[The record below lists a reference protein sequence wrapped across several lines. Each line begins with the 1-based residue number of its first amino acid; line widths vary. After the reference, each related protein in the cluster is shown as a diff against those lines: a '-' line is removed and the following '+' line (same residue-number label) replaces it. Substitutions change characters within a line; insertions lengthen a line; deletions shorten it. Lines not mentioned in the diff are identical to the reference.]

1 LSVSFACLSMTNL
14 HLRRLEYLLFGLV
27 PLCFGLFAVF
37 LGQDANWDLR
47 NYHFYNPYA
56 FLYGRMDVDVA
67 PAHVAT
73 FYNPIL
79 YVPFYWMVVS
89 LSPKLVGFLLG
100 LIQGLNFIPLY
111 FVSKQLITAFSPS
124 HTSIQGHFDAR
135 ACFISLCVAV
145 LGLLGA
151 GNVSE
156 LGTMFSDNILS
167 ILILTALYVCLSA
180 VSSGRLLP
188 VAIAGLLCGLAM
200 GLKQTT
206 AVFGLGLCLALL
218 FTPQGLPRGL
228 LFAFVFGMT
237 ALIGMAVTGGYWL
250 WEMWHRFGNPLFP
263 YYNHIFKSPMAFQ
276 DAYRDARFLPDG
288 WREWLFMPFILL
300 KDPYQAGEVAFF
312 DLRLALFYP
321 VVVTGLIAALALRLK
336 DKALME
342 KYLPA
347 PMSVVLA
354 FCAISYLLWLK
365 VFAIYRYIVPLEM
378 LAPLTLFL
386 LIYAVMQNMRQSF
399 RIWWLFAAILLVT
412 TRPLAWDRVPWLP
425 NAKDYFGVQLPEITD
440 ADHTIILMTGYEPM
454 AYLIPYFP
462 RNIPFLR
469 IHSYFTG
476 PSDHPNGY
484 DLLMQRRIAGHDG
497 PIYVIFRSM
506 DESTA
511 VSATKAYGL
520 HLVKE
525 ECQGMKPHIDRC
537 CEGVLMFCA
546 VKKDFTK

>member
-1 LSVSFACLSMTNL
+1 MPFIK
-14 HLRRLEYLLFGLV
+14 LRYLEFISYVAV
-27 PLCFGLFAVF
+27 PICFGLFAVF

-56 FLYGRMDVDVA
+56 FLFGRMDVDVA

-73 FYNPIL
+73 FYNPLL

-89 LSPKLVGFLLG
+89 LPPKLVGFLLG

-111 FVSKQLITAFSPS
+111 LISKKLIAAFKPAVIDPS
-124 HTSIQGHFDAR
+124 EDIEVRT
-135 ACFISLCVAV
+135 CFLSLCLAV

-167 ILILTALYVCLSA
+167 ILILAALYVCISA
-180 VSSGRLLP
+180 ISSGRLLP

-200 GLKQTT
+200 GFKQTT

-218 FTPQGLPRGL
+218 FTPRGLPRGL
-228 LFAFVFGMT
+228 FEAFVFGIM

-250 WEMWHRFGNPLFP
+250 LEMWHRFGNPLFP

-288 WREWLFMPFILL
+288 WKEWLFMPFILL
-300 KDPYQAGEVAFF
+300 KDPYQVGEVAFF
-312 DLRLALFYP
+312 DLRLALFYLVA
-321 VVVTGLIAALALRLK
+321 VVGLVAALVLRLK
-336 DKALME
+336 GKDLM
-342 KYLPA
+342 KRYFPVPINL
-347 PMSVVLA
+347 VLA
-354 FCAISYLLWLK
+354 FCTISYLLWLK
-365 VFAIYRYIVPLEM
+365 VFTIYRYIVPLEM
-378 LAPLTLFL
+378 LAPLAIFL
-386 LIYAVMQNMRQSF
+386 LIYAIKQNLRQAF
-399 RIWWLFAAILLVT
+399 RIWWLFATVLLVT
-412 TRPLAWDRVPWLP
+412 TKPLAWDRVPWES
-425 NAKDYFGVQLPEITD
+425 NAKDYFGVQLPRMLD
-440 ADHTIILMTGYEPM
+440 ADHTIILLTGYEPL
-454 AYLIPYFP
+454 AYVIPYFP

-484 DLLMQRRIAGHDG
+484 DLLMQRKIAAHDG
-497 PIYVIFRSM
+497 PIYILYRSM

-511 VSATKAYGL
+511 VSATRAYGL
-520 HLVKE
+520 HLNKKG
-525 ECQGMKPHIDRC
+525 CQIMKPHIDMC
-537 CEGVLMFCA
+537 CEGVLMFCE
-546 VKKDFTK
+546 VKKGVEKVD

>member
-1 LSVSFACLSMTNL
+1 MSLAK
-14 HLRRLEYLLFGLV
+14 LRYLEFTSYAAV
-27 PLCFGLFAVF
+27 PICFGLFAIF

-56 FLYGRMDVDVA
+56 FLFDRMDVDVA

-79 YVPFYWMVVS
+79 YVPFYWMVVG
-89 LSPKLVGFLLG
+89 LPPKLVGFLLG

-111 FVSKQLITAFSPS
+111 SISKKLITAIKPHRMDS
-124 HTSIQGHFDAR
+124 FDYFEVR
-135 ACFISLCVAV
+135 ICFMSLCVAV

-167 ILILTALYVCLSA
+167 ILILTALYACISA
-180 VSSGRLLP
+180 SSSGRLVP
-188 VAIAGLLCGLAM
+188 VVIAGFLCGLAM
-200 GLKQTT
+200 GFKQTT

-218 FTPQGLPRGL
+218 FTSHGLSRGL
-228 LFAFVFGMT
+228 RAAFVFGIM

-250 WEMWHRFGNPLFP
+250 LEMWHRFGNPLFP
-263 YYNHIFKSPMAFQ
+263 YYNHIFKSSMAFQ
-276 DAYRDARFLPDG
+276 DAYRDARFLPNG
-288 WREWLFMPFILL
+288 WQEWLFMPFILL
-300 KDPYQAGEVAFF
+300 KDSYQVGEVAFF
-312 DLRLALFYP
+312 DLRLAFFYL
-321 VVVTGLIAALALRLK
+321 VVVASLVAALVLRFNGK
-336 DKALME
+336 DLME
-342 KYLPA
+342 RYFPSHISL
-347 PMSVVLA
+347 VLA
-354 FCAISYLLWLK
+354 FCVMSYLLWLK

-378 LAPLTLFL
+378 LAPSAIFL
-386 LIYAVMQNMRQSF
+386 LIYAVLQNLRQSF
-399 RIWWLFAAILLVT
+399 RIWWLFAAVLLVT
-412 TRPLAWDRVPWLP
+412 TKPLAWDRVPWDS
-425 NAKDYFGVQLPEITD
+425 NAKDYFGVQLPRMSN
-440 ADHTIILMTGYEPM
+440 ADHTLILMTGYEPM

-484 DLLMQRRIAGHDG
+484 DLLMQRKIAAHDG
-497 PIYVIFRSM
+497 PIYILYRSM

-520 HLVKE
+520 HLNKE
-525 ECQGMKPHIDRC
+525 ECQTMKPHIDMC
-537 CEGVLMFCA
+537 CEGVLMFCE
-546 VKKDFTK
+546 VKKDIAK

>member
-1 LSVSFACLSMTNL
+1 MSSSK
-14 HLRRLEYLLFGLV
+14 LRYLELTGYIVV
-27 PLCFGLFAVF
+27 PICFGLFAVF

-79 YVPFYWMVVS
+79 YVPFYWMVVT
-89 LSPKLVGFLLG
+89 LPPKLVGFLLG

-111 FVSKQLITAFSPS
+111 LMAKRLLAEVQKGLSQWVEEKGLRMPIIAFC
-124 HTSIQGHFDAR
+124 I
-135 ACFISLCVAV
+135 AV

-167 ILILTALYVCLSA
+167 ILILTALYASISA
-180 VSSGRLLP
+180 ISSGRLLP

-200 GLKQTT
+200 GFKQTT
-206 AVFGLGLCLALL
+206 AVFALGMCLSLL
-218 FTPQGLPRGL
+218 FILQGLRRGL
-228 LFAFVFGMT
+228 LWAFVFGIT
-237 ALIGMAVTGGYWL
+237 ALVGMAITGGYWL

-276 DAYRDARFLPDG
+276 DAYRDARFLPNG
-288 WREWLFMPFILL
+288 WQEWLFMPFILL

-312 DLRLALFYP
+312 DLRLAFFYL
-321 VVVTGLIAALALRLK
+321 VVVAGLIAALVLRLK
-336 DKALME
+336 DKDLMQR
-342 KYLPA
+342 YFPA
-347 PMSVVLA
+347 SIRLVLA

-378 LAPLTLFL
+378 FAPLALFL
-386 LIYAVMQNMRQSF
+386 LFYAVMQNLRQSF
-399 RIWWLFAAILLVT
+399 RIWWLFAAVLLVT
-412 TRPLAWDRVPWLP
+412 TKPLAWDRVPWQP
-425 NAKDYFGVQLPEITD
+425 NAKDYFGVQLPHIPD
-440 ADHTIILMTGYEPM
+440 ANHTLVLMTGYEPM

-462 RNIPFLR
+462 SNIPFLR

-484 DLLMQRRIAGHDG
+484 DLLMQRRIFEHSG
-497 PIYVIFRSM
+497 PIYVLYRSM
-506 DESTA
+506 DETTA

-520 HLVKE
+520 HLIKD
-525 ECQGMKPHIDRC
+525 ECQPMKPHIDQC
-537 CEGVLMFCA
+537 CEGVLMFCRLEKVA
-546 VKKDFTK
+546 KR

>member
-1 LSVSFACLSMTNL
+1 MSLTDFPK
-14 HLRRLEYLLFGLV
+14 LRYLEFTAYIVV
-27 PLCFGLFAVF
+27 PVCFGFFAVF

-56 FLYGRMDVDVA
+56 FLFGRMDVDVA

-89 LSPKLVGFLLG
+89 LPPKVVGFLLG

-111 FVSKQLITAFSPS
+111 SLSKQLISA
-124 HTSIQGHFDAR
+124 IQPISANSTGFEVR
-135 ACFISLCVAV
+135 MRFLSLCVAV

-151 GNVSE
+151 GNISE

-167 ILILTALYVCLSA
+167 ILILTALSA
-180 VSSGRLLP
+180 CISAISSGRLLS
-188 VAIAGLLCGLAM
+188 VVIAGLLCGLAM

-218 FTPQGLPRGL
+218 FTARGLRQGLVR
-228 LFAFVFGMT
+228 AFVFGVT
-237 ALIGMAVTGGYWL
+237 ALMGLAITGGYWL

-300 KDPYQAGEVAFF
+300 KDPYQVGEVAFF
-312 DLRLALFYP
+312 DLRLAFLYLAAIS
-321 VVVTGLIAALALRLK
+321 GLIAALVLRLK
-336 DKALME
+336 DKGSMKGAFSGSIGL
-342 KYLPA
+342 
-347 PMSVVLA
+347 VLA
-354 FCAISYLLWLK
+354 FCTISYLLWLK

-378 LAPLTLFL
+378 LAPLALFL
-386 LIYAVMQNMRQSF
+386 LIYAVMRNLRQSF
-399 RIWWLFAAILLVT
+399 RIWWLFAAVLLVT
-412 TRPLAWDRVPWLP
+412 TRPLAWDRVPWDS
-425 NAKDYFGVQLPEITD
+425 NARDYFGVQLPVMPD
-440 ADHTIILMTGYEPM
+440 AQHTLILMTGYEPM
-454 AYLIPYFP
+454 AYLIPYFS

-476 PSDHPNGY
+476 PSANPNGY
-484 DLLMQRRIAGHDG
+484 DLLMQRRIAEHDG
-497 PIYVIFRSM
+497 PIYVLYRSM

-520 HLVKE
+520 HLIQE
-525 ECQGMKPHIDRC
+525 ECQTMKPHIDKC
-537 CEGVLMFCA
+537 CEGVLMFCP
-546 VKKDFTK
+546 VKKDSKN

>member
-1 LSVSFACLSMTNL
+1 MSLPK
-14 HLRRLEYLLFGLV
+14 LRYLELTGYIAV
-27 PLCFGLFAVF
+27 PICFGLLAVF

-56 FLYGRMDVDVA
+56 LLYGRMDVDVA

-89 LSPKLVGFLLG
+89 LSPKLVGLLLG
-100 LIQGLNFIPLY
+100 LVQGLNFIPLY
-111 FVSKQLITAFSPS
+111 SISKQLITAFKPTREDS
-124 HTSIQGHFDAR
+124 QGHFEVR
-135 ACFISLCVAV
+135 LCFLSLCVSV

-167 ILILTALYVCLSA
+167 ILILTALYLCISA
-180 VSSGRLLP
+180 IPSGRFAL
-188 VAIAGLLCGLAM
+188 VVIAGFLCGLAM
-200 GLKQTT
+200 GFKQTT
-206 AVFGLGLCLALL
+206 AVFGLGLCLSLL
-218 FTPQGLPRGL
+218 FTPHGIKRGL
-228 LFAFVFGMT
+228 FFAFVFGIAAM
-237 ALIGMAVTGGYWL
+237 AGMALTGGYWL

-288 WREWLFMPFILL
+288 WREWLLMPFILL
-300 KDPYQAGEVAFF
+300 KDPYQVGEVAFF
-312 DLRLALFYP
+312 DLRLAFLYLALIA
-321 VVVTGLIAALALRLK
+321 GLIAALVLRLK
-336 DKALME
+336 DKDSMQR
-342 KYLPA
+342 YFSA
-347 PMSVVLA
+347 PIRLVLA
-354 FCAISYLLWLK
+354 FCTISYILWLK

-378 LAPLTLFL
+378 LAPLAMFL
-386 LIYAVMQNMRQSF
+386 LSYAVMQNLRQSF
-399 RIWWLFAAILLVT
+399 RIWWLFAAVLLVT
-412 TRPLAWDRVPWLP
+412 TKPLAWDRVPWDS
-425 NAKDYFGVQLPEITD
+425 NAKDYFGVKLPVMPD
-440 ADHTIILMTGYEPM
+440 ADHTLILMTGYEPM

-484 DLLMQRRIAGHDG
+484 DLLMQRRIAEHTG
-497 PIYVIFRSM
+497 PIYVLYRSM

-520 HLVKE
+520 HLVKG
-525 ECQGMKPHIDRC
+525 ECQIMKPHIDIC
-537 CEGVLMFCA
+537 CEGALMFCA
-546 VKKDFTK
+546 VKKDVSR

>member
-1 LSVSFACLSMTNL
+1 MSLSK
-14 HLRRLEYLLFGLV
+14 LRYLEFTGYIIV
-27 PLCFGLFAVF
+27 PFCFGLFAIF

-56 FLYGRMDVDVA
+56 FLFGRMDIDVA

-89 LSPKLVGFLLG
+89 LPSKLIGFLLG

-111 FVSKQLITAFSPS
+111 YISKKLITALQPS
-124 HTSIQGHFDAR
+124 HMDSSGHFELR
-135 ACFISLCVAV
+135 ICFLSLCVAV

-167 ILILTALYVCLSA
+167 IFILTALCTCISA
-180 VSSGRLLP
+180 SSSQRLLP
-188 VAIAGLLCGLAM
+188 VVIAGLLCGLAM
-200 GLKQTT
+200 GFKQTT

-218 FTPQGLPRGL
+218 FTFHGLRRGL
-228 LFAFVFGMT
+228 SAAFLFGVM
-237 ALIGMAVTGGYWL
+237 ALIGIAVTGGYWL

-288 WREWLFMPFILL
+288 WMEWFFMPFILL
-300 KDPYQAGEVAFF
+300 KDPYQVGEVAFF
-312 DLRLALFYP
+312 DLRLALFYLVA
-321 VVVTGLIAALALRLK
+321 VVSLIAALVLRFDGK
-336 DKALME
+336 DLM
-342 KYLPA
+342 KRYFPA
-347 PMSVVLA
+347 PIGLVLA
-354 FCAISYLLWLK
+354 FCVISYLLWLK

-378 LAPLTLFL
+378 LAPLAIFL
-386 LIYAVMQNMRQSF
+386 LIYAVLQNLRQSF
-399 RIWWLFAAILLVT
+399 RIWWLFAAVLLVT
-412 TRPLAWDRVPWLP
+412 TKPLAWDRVPWDA
-425 NAKDYFGVQLPEITD
+425 NAKDYFGVQLPIMSN
-440 ADHTIILMTGYEPM
+440 ADSALILMTGYEPM

-484 DLLMQRRIAGHDG
+484 DLLMQRKIAAHDG
-497 PIYVIFRSM
+497 PIYILYRSM

-520 HLVKE
+520 HIIKE
-525 ECQGMKPHIDRC
+525 DCQIMKPHIDRC
-537 CEGVLMFCA
+537 CEGVLMFCE
-546 VKKDFTK
+546 VKKDVAK